1 MKSEGDDVTAAVTAP
16 TVTVVEVF
24 ADIWCPFTHVGLRR
38 LVEQRDR
45 LGRDDVVFWVRAWP
59 LELVNGVSLAGDFVG
74 EEIDALR
81 RVVAPDLFTHFDP
94 AHFPETTVPG
104 LALAATAYRRDN
116 HVGEA
121 LSLALRT
128 ALFEEGRDISDPDEL
143 AAIARAHGLDVPSVD
158 DEQSVPD
165 DWHEGKRRGVVGSPY
180 FFLGDQGIFCPTLNV
195 THVDGHLEVTLDV
208 DAFSAFIATIF
219 DPR

>member
-1 MKSEGDDVTAAVTAP
+1 M
-16 TVTVVEVF
+16 TVVEVF

-59 LELVNGVSLAGDFVG
+59 LELVNGVPLAGDFVG

-81 RVVAPDLFTHFDP
+81 SVVAPDLFDDFDSTR
-94 AHFPETTVPG
+94 FPSTTVPG
-104 LALAATAYRRDN
+104 LALAAAAYRRDN
-116 HVGEA
+116 HDGETV
-121 LSLALRT
+121 SLALRT
-128 ALFEEGRDISDPDEL
+128 ALFEEGRDISDPGEL

-165 DWHEGKRRGVVGSPY
+165 DWHEGERRGVVGSPY
-180 FFLGDQGIFCPTLNV
+180 FFLGDQGFFCPTLNV
-195 THVDGHLEVTLDV
+195 THVDGHLEVTVDL
-208 DAFSAFIATIF
+208 DAFNAFLATIF
-219 DPR
+219 EPH